1 MYNKAYFAQHLKA
14 LLDKRGINQN
24 TLAEQLQTTEA
35 TISRY
40 VNGIRTPNIET
51 AVEIAR
57 VLNVSMDELCGVQTP
72 VQTRQAPDVG
82 ILISCYNKA
91 SVAQAEAIWSV
102 LKGFDLPSPEQLVL
116 VRQCLDSEKE
126 SAV

>member
-72 VQTRQAPDVG
+72 AQARQAPDVG
-82 ILISCYNKA
+82 ILVNCYEKA
-91 SVAQAEAIWSV
+91 SDADRQV
-102 LKGFDLPSPEQLVL
+102 LWTLLDRYMVPEQRIVITAVL
-116 VRQCLDSEKE
+116 SDEKE

>member
-72 VQTRQAPDVG
+72 AQTRQAPDVG
-82 ILISCYNKA
+82 ILVNCYEKA
-91 SVAQAEAIWSV
+91 SDADRQVLWS
-102 LKGFDLPSPEQLVL
+102 LLDRYMTPEQRIIITAVL
-116 VRQCLDSEKE
+116 SDEKE

>member
-51 AVEIAR
+51 AVEISR

-72 VQTRQAPDVG
+72 AQARQAPDVG
-82 ILISCYNKA
+82 ILVNCYEKA
-91 SVAQAEAIWSV
+91 SDADRQVLWS
-102 LKGFDLPSPEQLVL
+102 LLDRYMTPEQRIIITAVL
-116 VRQCLDSEKE
+116 SDEKE

>member
-72 VQTRQAPDVG
+72 AQARQAPDVG
-82 ILISCYNKA
+82 ILVNCYEKA
-91 SVAQAEAIWSV
+91 SDADRQVLWS
-102 LKGFDLPSPEQLVL
+102 LLDRYMTPEQRIIITAVL
-116 VRQCLDSEKE
+116 SDEKE

>member
-1 MYNKAYFAQHLKA
+1 MYNKAYFARHLKA

-72 VQTRQAPDVG
+72 AQARQAPDVG
-82 ILISCYNKA
+82 ILVNCYEKA
-91 SVAQAEAIWSV
+91 SDADRQV
-102 LKGFDLPSPEQLVL
+102 LWTLLDRYMAPEQRIVITAVL
-116 VRQCLDSEKE
+116 SDEKE
-126 SAV
+126 GAV

>member
-1 MYNKAYFAQHLKA
+1 MYNKAYFAQQLKA

-72 VQTRQAPDVG
+72 AQARQAPDVG
-82 ILISCYNKA
+82 ILVNCYERA
-91 SVAQAEAIWSV
+91 SDADRQV
-102 LKGFDLPSPEQLVL
+102 LWTLLDRYMTPEQRIVITAVL
-116 VRQCLDSEKE
+116 SDEKE

>member
-51 AVEIAR
+51 AVEIGR

-72 VQTRQAPDVG
+72 AQTRQAPDVG
-82 ILISCYNKA
+82 ILVNCYEKA
-91 SVAQAEAIWSV
+91 SDADRQVLWS
-102 LKGFDLPSPEQLVL
+102 LLDRYMTPEQRIIITAVL
-116 VRQCLDSEKE
+116 SDEKE

>member
-72 VQTRQAPDVG
+72 AQARQAPDVG
-82 ILISCYNKA
+82 ILVNCYEKA
-91 SVAQAEAIWSV
+91 SDADRQV
-102 LKGFDLPSPEQLVL
+102 LWTLLDRYMSPEQRIVITAVL
-116 VRQCLDSEKE
+116 SDEKE
-126 SAV
+126 GAV

>member
-72 VQTRQAPDVG
+72 AQARQAPDVG
-82 ILISCYNKA
+82 ILVNCYEKA
-91 SVAQAEAIWSV
+91 SDADRQV
-102 LKGFDLPSPEQLVL
+102 LWTLLDRYMAPEPRTVITAVL
-116 VRQCLDSEKE
+116 SDEKE
-126 SAV
+126 GAV

>member
-72 VQTRQAPDVG
+72 AQARQAPDVG
-82 ILISCYNKA
+82 ILVNCYEKA
-91 SVAQAEAIWSV
+91 SDADRQVLWS
-102 LKGFDLPSPEQLVL
+102 LLDRYMTPEQRIIITAVL
-116 VRQCLDSEKE
+116 SDEKE
-126 SAV
+126 ISV

>member
-72 VQTRQAPDVG
+72 AQARQAPDVG
-82 ILISCYNKA
+82 ILVNCYEKA
-91 SVAQAEAIWSV
+91 SDADRQV
-102 LKGFDLPSPEQLVL
+102 LWTLLDRYMAPEQRIVITAALS
-116 VRQCLDSEKE
+116 DEKE
-126 SAV
+126 GAV

>member
-72 VQTRQAPDVG
+72 AQARQAPDVG
-82 ILISCYNKA
+82 ILVNCYEKA
-91 SVAQAEAIWSV
+91 SDADRQV
-102 LKGFDLPSPEQLVL
+102 LWTLLDRYMASEQRIVITAVL
-116 VRQCLDSEKE
+116 SDEKE

>member
-40 VNGIRTPNIET
+40 VNGVRTPNIET
-51 AVEIAR
+51 AVEISR

-72 VQTRQAPDVG
+72 AQARQAPDVG
-82 ILISCYNKA
+82 ILVNCYEKA
-91 SVAQAEAIWSV
+91 SDADRQVLWS
-102 LKGFDLPSPEQLVL
+102 LLDRYMTPEQRIIITAVL
-116 VRQCLDSEKE
+116 SDEKE

>member
-57 VLNVSMDELCGVQTP
+57 ALNVSMDELCGVQTP
-72 VQTRQAPDVG
+72 AQARQAPDVG
-82 ILISCYNKA
+82 ILVNCYEKA
-91 SVAQAEAIWSV
+91 SDADRQV
-102 LKGFDLPSPEQLVL
+102 LWTLLDRYMVPEQRIVITAVL
-116 VRQCLDSEKE
+116 SGEKE

>member
-72 VQTRQAPDVG
+72 AQARQAPDVG
-82 ILISCYNKA
+82 ILVNCYEKA
-91 SVAQAEAIWSV
+91 SDADRQV
-102 LKGFDLPSPEQLVL
+102 LWTLLDRYMVPEQRIVITAVL
-116 VRQCLDSEKE
+116 SDEKE
-126 SAV
+126 GAV